1 MSGAM
6 ARRTRSMEGRAMN
19 IDLADANK
27 NMDMDAHVRTYQ
39 NFGIFVKVSL
49 ASVAII
55 LIGMA
60 IFLT

>member
-1 MSGAM
+1 
-6 ARRTRSMEGRAMN
+6 MN

-60 IFLT
+60 VFLT